1 MRTRTA
7 PGQSRAI
14 ARGDE
19 LSVLREQARALRERV
34 KELACLHAISTV
46 LENRDASLDDVL
58 RQTVEIV
65 PSALQHPARACA
77 RLVIGSRQI
86 ATRGYRPGLRRIEAR
101 IHAGESRG
109 TIEAAYHSG
118 DAPFLVE
125 EKRLL
130 RIVANRVADI
140 VRIKTAEQ
148 TLRSYQH
155 QLRTLASELA
165 NAQERERRSIAIF
178 LHDRIGQE
186 LVLAKLELRSARAGL
201 QDPAI
206 LEPLETV
213 LEQVLRDVRSL
224 TFEVSPPVLY
234 ELGFEAALEW
244 LADQMGP
251 QHGLDIRLECPARPT
266 SLEQDIRAALF
277 RSVRELVANTIKH
290 ASASHLVVRV
300 KRRASRLVVEV
311 EDDGCG
317 FDPGGAGQ
325 SAPAHGGFG
334 LFSIREQ
341 LRGFGGSVQFDTAPG
356 KGCRV
361 RISVPLQPERG
372 GK

>member
-7 PGQSRAI
+7 PRRSRSTAE
-14 ARGDE
+14 ADE

-34 KELACLHAISTV
+34 KELACLHAISTI
-46 LENRDASLDDVL
+46 LENRDASLDEVL
-58 RQTVEIV
+58 RQTVRIV
-65 PSALQHPARACA
+65 PSALQHPTRACA
-77 RLVIGSRQI
+77 RLVIGPRQF
-86 ATRGYRPGLRRIEAR
+86 ATRGYRPGLRKIEAA
-101 IHAGESRG
+101 IHAGSSHG

-118 DAPFLVE
+118 DARFLVE

-130 RIVANRVADI
+130 RIVANRIADI

-148 TLRSYQH
+148 TVRSYQD

-165 NAQERERRSIAIF
+165 IAQERERRSIAIF

-186 LVLAKLELRSARAGL
+186 LVLAKLELRSARSGL
-201 QDPAI
+201 QDPTL

-213 LEQVLRDVRSL
+213 LEKVLRDVRSL

-244 LADQMGP
+244 LADQLGRP
-251 QHGLDIRLECPARPT
+251 HGLDIRLECPAHAT
-266 SLEQDIRAALF
+266 DLEEDVRAALF
-277 RSVRELVANTIKH
+277 RCVRELVTNTIKH

-300 KRRASRLVVEV
+300 KQRSSRLFVDV

-317 FDPGGAGQ
+317 FDAGSAAQ
-325 SAPAHGGFG
+325 SAPSHGGFG

-341 LRGFGGSVQFDTAPG
+341 LRGFGGSVQFDTEPG
-356 KGCRV
+356 RGCRV
-361 RISVPLQPERG
+361 RISLPVQPQRG
-372 GK
+372 DR